1 MNKNKHLGSTLQ
13 SMFEELGEL
22 EEVRSMAAK
31 KVLAMDVARRMKKL
45 GLTTTTLAERMGTSR
60 SQVHRIL
67 NEDDTGV
74 TLKVLLR
81 LADVL
86 GTKLAHARARR
97 QGRHLRTTRSGFI
110 RARAGTT
117 GSRRT

>member
-1 MNKNKHLGSTLQ
+1 MVQSVGVDNKHHGSTLQ
-13 SMFEELGEL
+13 SLFEELGEL
-22 EEVRSMAAK
+22 EEVRAMAAK
-31 KVLAMDVARRMKKL
+31 KVLAMDVERRMKKL

-74 TLKVLLR
+74 TLRVLLR

-86 GTKLAHARARR
+86 GMKLQIGLEPSASRGRSRA
-97 QGRHLRTTRSGFI
+97 
-110 RARAGTT
+110 A
-117 GSRRT
+117 

>member
-1 MNKNKHLGSTLQ
+1 MVQSVGVDNKHHGSTLQ
-13 SMFEELGEL
+13 SLFEELGEL
-22 EEVRSMAAK
+22 EEVRAMAAK
-31 KVLAMDVARRMKKL
+31 RVLAMDVERRMKKL

-74 TLKVLLR
+74 TLRVLLR

-86 GTKLAHARARR
+86 GMKLQIGLEPSASRGRSRA
-97 QGRHLRTTRSGFI
+97 
-110 RARAGTT
+110 A
-117 GSRRT
+117 